1 MQIKPILDVNCYTVS
16 KFKKSDLPNIAFF
29 FFQKM
34 GLFLSKWAAVNVL
47 DQKLILNFKRTCSI
61 KTRLCAQAQIFVN
74 ISHLKH
80 A

>member
-16 KFKKSDLPNIAFF
+16 KFKKSDLPNIAF
-29 FFQKM
+29 
-34 GLFLSKWAAVNVL
+34 LFLSKWAAVNVL

-74 ISHLKH
+74 ISRLKH